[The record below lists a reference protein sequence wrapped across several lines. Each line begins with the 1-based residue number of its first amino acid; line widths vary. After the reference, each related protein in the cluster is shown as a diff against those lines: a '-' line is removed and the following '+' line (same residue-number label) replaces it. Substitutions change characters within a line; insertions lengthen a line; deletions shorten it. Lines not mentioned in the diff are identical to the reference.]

1 MDNVQLIIYP
11 QFFNGQFN
19 ELSLDTNEYVVNG
32 LNFNGLASTTGY
44 DTVGAVAS
52 AREDALVN
60 SPPAVPNTWYRFRST
75 TGGTP
80 ALPTVTSGT
89 AVFNSIAATNFTGI
103 YQDLTNL
110 TIGQSYTVRLD
121 LSTVSTGLVYINTY
135 NIVGGVSVSINSQN
149 FTSAAATT
157 ISTSFPATKFRHILM
172 ISYSNNLATNIAIN
186 KISVLPQGD
195 TPSGANNVLASGEV
209 ICDLY
214 EDENI
219 PLTLSVDNFKNV
231 AEKIQSYSKAF
242 KLPGTKKNNKLF
254 DNIFEI
260 TRSAEGIVFNP
271 YIKTQAK
278 LKQDGFLLFE
288 GYLRLIDIQDK
299 QGEVSYNV
307 NLYSEVV
314 ALADFLKER
323 QFNNLDFS
331 ELNHNYNYTEI
342 RNSWQGILGLDTPLP
357 VGTYAGTAGAST
369 TGVLKYPFVDWEH
382 SYFLSPSTGFPMLPN
397 LESAFR
403 PFIKIKYC
411 IDRIFD
417 ATPFTYTSNF
427 FNTAEFSTLYMDFN
441 WGSDANPN
449 ANDQFG
455 FLTFDPR
462 EDTAAYATTSF
473 TAYPLSSTGFPWLP
487 PLPTEFGY
495 SSNVFTVPANQEN
508 TTYNID
514 YMVKVIAK
522 KDATIDLRWKV
533 VTAAGATYYI
543 DAVTVALEGSAVAH
557 ALFTDSGS
565 GGGGNDTIS
574 SIVVTQGGDYSGVPS
589 VDISPTSNPTSTAT
603 FTATLPG
610 TEVTSVAITNPD
622 NGWYVNGQNNVVRFN
637 GKNPRYTYAGSFGE
651 TLQPGDTLQLEW
663 KASVASAIRQ
673 DDTKIYDPYSGL
685 VVTRDYTTTFKI
697 NLSVLGMTDSVIL
710 NTLRG
715 ELGQWEFLK
724 GIMTMFNL
732 VSLPDPNNPD
742 NILIEPYGDV
752 FINDTAGTTLAARSI
767 THDWTEKIDIEEIK
781 LMPLTE
787 LNKKT
792 IFKFVEDDDDYAFN
806 LYKESVQQHLY
817 GSKIYDASGLTLLEG
832 IDEIV
837 AEPFAATVPKP
848 LDMNFMDFIVPSL
861 YSYDPDSR
869 ESEGFDNSPRI
880 MVNNGVK
887 TLSSCTYRV
896 PFQNGVAGDSTEDE
910 YLQFSHLSSIPT
922 TAGGQDYHFGE
933 CQLVVPIGAP
943 VTNNLFNRY
952 WLPYYSQLYNPDTRV
967 MTLKVDLRASDI
979 NTFNFYDTVFIKN
992 REFRVNKIDYKPGDL
1007 SIVEFILIP

>member
-1 MDNVQLIIYP
+1 MNNVQLIIYP

-19 ELSLDTNEYVVNG
+19 EISLDTNEFVVNG
-32 LNFNGLASTTGY
+32 LNFNGLGSATSY
-44 DTVGAVAS
+44 DTVGAVAT

-60 SPPAVPNTWYRFRST
+60 NPPAVPNTWFRYRST
-75 TGGTP
+75 TGGSP
-80 ALPTVTSGT
+80 ALPTVTSG
-89 AVFNSIAATNFTGI
+89 AVVFNSIAATNFTGI
-103 YQDLTNL
+103 YQELTSL
-110 TIGQSYTVRLD
+110 TIGQSYTVNLD
-121 LSTVSTGLVYINTY
+121 VSLVGTGLVYINTY
-135 NIVGGVSVSINSQN
+135 NVSGSSVFLNSQY
-149 FTSAAATT
+149 FTSAAAST
-157 ISTSFPATKFRHILM
+157 ISTSFTASNTNHILM
-172 ISYSNNLATNIAIN
+172 ISYSNNLATNIRIN
-186 KISVLPQGD
+186 KISTLPQG
-195 TPSGANNVLASGEV
+195 TEPSGAKNVLASGEV

-271 YIKTQAK
+271 YIKTQAT

-299 QGEVSYNV
+299 KGEISYNV
-307 NLYSEVV
+307 NLYSEVI

-323 QFNNLDFS
+323 KFKDLDFS
-331 ELNHNYNYTEI
+331 ELNHRYNYTQI
-342 RNSWQGILGLDTPLP
+342 KNSWLDILGLDNALP
-357 VGTYAGTAGAST
+357 TGTYAGTAGATT

-382 SYFLSPSTGFPMLPN
+382 SYYLDSSTGLPVLPN

-411 IDRIFD
+411 IDRIFEP
-417 ATPFTYTSNF
+417 TPFTYTSNF
-427 FNTAEFSTLYMDFN
+427 FSTIEFSRLYMDFN
-441 WGSDANPN
+441 WGADANPN

-462 EDTAAYATTSF
+462 EDTASYATTSF
-473 TAYPLSSTGFPWLP
+473 SAYPLSSTGFPWLP

-495 SSNVFTVPANQEN
+495 SSNVFTVPVNQEN

-514 YMVKVIAK
+514 YMVKVICK
-522 KDATIDLRWKV
+522 KDATLDMRWKV

-557 ALFTDSGS
+557 ALFTEETLTNAG
-565 GGGGNDTIS
+565 DTIFDV
-574 SIVVTQGGDYSGVPS
+574 IVTEGGAYTSL
-589 VDISPTSNPTSTAT
+589 PTAVINPT
-603 FTATLPG
+603 
-610 TEVTSVAITNPD
+610 TNPTTTSTLD
-622 NGWYVNGQNNVVRFN
+622 VTLTGSAVTDIEVLNPDDGWDGEGENVVQFN
-637 GKNPRYTYAGSFGE
+637 GVNPRYTYAGSFGE

-663 KASVASAIRQ
+663 KASIADAIRQ
-673 DDTKIYDPYSGL
+673 DDTKPYDPYTGL
-685 VVTRDYTTTFKI
+685 VTTREYTTTIKI
-697 NLSVLGMTDSVIL
+697 NLSILGMTDSVIL

-742 NILIEPYGDV
+742 NILIEPYADV
-752 FINDTAGTTLAARSI
+752 FINDTAGSTLAARSI
-767 THDWTEKIDIEEIK
+767 AHDWTDKIDIEEIK
-781 LMPLTE
+781 LMPLTD

-792 IFKFVEDDDDYAFN
+792 IFKFVEDDEDYAFN

-817 GSKIYDASGLTLLEG
+817 GSKVYDASGFTVLEG

-837 AEPFAATVPKP
+837 AAPFAATVPKP
-848 LDMNFMDFIVPSL
+848 IDMQFTDFIVPTV
-861 YSYDPDSR
+861 YSYDADSR

-887 TLSSCTYRV
+887 TLSSCTYTV
-896 PFQNGVAGDSTEDE
+896 PFQNGVAGATTEDE
-910 YLQFSHLSSIPT
+910 FLQFSHLSSIPT
-922 TAGGQDYHFGE
+922 IAGATDYHFGE
-933 CQLVVPIGAP
+933 CQLIVPIGNP
-943 VTNNLFNRY
+943 VNNNLFNSY
-952 WLPYYSQLYNPDTRV
+952 WLPYYSQLYNPDTRI

-979 NTFNFYDTVFIKN
+979 NEFNFQDTVFIKN
-992 REFRVNKIDYKPGDL
+992 REFRVNKIDYKPNDL